1 MDELHASLHSLDHVR
16 VVEMLAAT
24 LATARDHAVECRAI
38 WPDGSEHWLDLRAR
52 ALVTGTGNTARLVG
66 VVSDISERKLAEA
79 SLRRLNETLEQRVR
93 QRTAD
98 LQMAHQVVLEQ
109 MAERHR
115 AEEQLRQVQKIE
127 TIGQLTGGVAHD
139 FNNLL
144 MAVLGNL
151 QLLRKRLPEDARLVR
166 LLDGAVQG
174 ARRGAVLTQ
183 RLLAFARRQDLQPS
197 PVDLVALVRGM
208 RDLMQQS
215 VGPDIE
221 IAIELPGSAPAVLAD
236 QNQIES
242 ALLNLVINARD
253 AMPSGGTIAIGLRQC
268 DHAQADDLQA
278 GSYVA
283 ITVRDTGTGMDPETL
298 KRAIEPFF
306 STKELGKGT
315 GLGLSMVHG
324 LAVQLKGALRLSS
337 APDIGTAAELWLPV
351 VVGPVLALGTAPLEP
366 SACSPAARILLVDD
380 DPLVS
385 ASTVVMLEDLGHAVT
400 EVASG
405 TEAMA
410 VLRSDAAIDLMI
422 TDYAM
427 PRMTGLDLA
436 RAARATRPGLLVLLT
451 TGYADRPDGEG
462 TDLPRLSKPYS
473 QEQLSAQIAALLATD
488 RRSGMPQ
495 PRRAE

>member
-1 MDELHASLHSLDHVR
+1 
-16 VVEMLAAT
+16 
-24 LATARDHAVECRAI
+24 
-38 WPDGSEHWLDLRAR
+38 
-52 ALVTGTGNTARLVG
+52 
-66 VVSDISERKLAEA
+66 
-79 SLRRLNETLEQRVR
+79 
-93 QRTAD
+93 
-98 LQMAHQVVLEQ
+98 
-109 MAERHR
+109 
-115 AEEQLRQVQKIE
+115 
-127 TIGQLTGGVAHD
+127 
-139 FNNLL
+139 
-144 MAVLGNL
+144 
-151 QLLRKRLPEDARLVR
+151 
-166 LLDGAVQG
+166 
-174 ARRGAVLTQ
+174 
-183 RLLAFARRQDLQPS
+183 
-197 PVDLVALVRGM
+197 
-208 RDLMQQS
+208 
-215 VGPDIE
+215 
-221 IAIELPGSAPAVLAD
+221 
-236 QNQIES
+236 
-242 ALLNLVINARD
+242 
-253 AMPSGGTIAIGLRQC
+253 
-268 DHAQADDLQA
+268 
-278 GSYVA
+278 VA

-488 RRSGMPQ
+488 RRSGMPR